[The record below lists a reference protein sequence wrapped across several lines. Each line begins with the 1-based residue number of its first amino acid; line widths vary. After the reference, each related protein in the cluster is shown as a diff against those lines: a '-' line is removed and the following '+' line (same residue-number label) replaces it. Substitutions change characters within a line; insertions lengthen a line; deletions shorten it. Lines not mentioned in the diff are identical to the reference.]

1 MDHCSVFSTQGKGS
15 ERQEEMAGSSQ
26 ITTAGSHNTATGSH
40 SNATGTRGIRRKRH
54 RRKTSDSSSEES
66 FETEDD
72 HNSIKRN
79 LDTSTQDFNQDQ
91 DSSTQGWQLLDT
103 CEPCN
108 DEEMVKGRL
117 KFFFMNLADKFH
129 VTRTVPYDLC
139 LQVKMKIC
147 NLCYQSLDIK
157 KKMKELCI

>member
-1 MDHCSVFSTQGKGS
+1 MDHCSVFSTKGKES
-15 ERQEEMAGSSQ
+15 ERQEEMAGSSH
-26 ITTAGSHNTATGSH
+26 ITTTGNHSTATGSH
-40 SNATGTRGIRRKRH
+40 RNATGTRGIRRKRH

-91 DSSTQGWQLLDT
+91 GWQLLDT

-108 DEEMVKGRL
+108 DEEVVKGRL

-139 LQVKMKIC
+139 LQVKIQSFDNMRENERTLRLKI
-147 NLCYQSLDIK
+147 S
-157 KKMKELCI
+157 

>member
-1 MDHCSVFSTQGKGS
+1 MS
-15 ERQEEMAGSSQ
+15 ESS
-26 ITTAGSHNTATGSH
+26 G
-40 SNATGTRGIRRKRH
+40 
-54 RRKTSDSSSEES
+54 EES
-66 FETEDD
+66 FETEDN

-108 DEEMVKGRL
+108 DEEVVKGRL

-139 LQVKMKIC
+139 LQVRIKIS

-157 KKMKELCI
+157 KENERTLRLNI